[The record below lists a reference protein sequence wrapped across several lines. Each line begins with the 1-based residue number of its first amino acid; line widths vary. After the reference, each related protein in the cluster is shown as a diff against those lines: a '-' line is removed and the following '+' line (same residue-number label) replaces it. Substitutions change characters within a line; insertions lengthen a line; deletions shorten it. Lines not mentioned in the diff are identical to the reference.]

1 MENKY
6 NVYKIE
12 TGGRYAN
19 CYRGMSLVAADNVD
33 EANEIICNEIKK
45 DTNNAMDTWGYGKV
59 TEYDLI
65 KNLHSEVKG
74 IVLYGIYYYG

>member
-6 NVYKIE
+6 NVYKIG
-12 TGGRYAN
+12 TGGRYAA

-45 DTNNAMDTWGYGKV
+45 DANNAMDTWGYGKV

-65 KNLHSEVKG
+65 ENLHSDVKG